1 MSEKITFK
9 AGVPS
14 SYFFSHGQV
23 IVVNCSNIDFL
34 LSGTASIS
42 EELTST

>member
-1 MSEKITFK
+1 MTEKIISK
-9 AGVPS
+9 AGMLS